1 MKKISLRWKIAFIT
15 FIPFLFFAVLALYQM
30 NGILGVYQDASQIS
44 KKVLLYSKASPLAHQ
59 LQIERGMSANFAS
72 GGVNEDKLK
81 QQWRETDQRI
91 ADFRN
96 VLETTTFSENFKQ
109 DLIQYLNEHLELR
122 KNVIAKTL
130 SMGNVIGKYK
140 ILISRLFQIGLDGAN
155 ETNLT
160 RIAIGLRSHAALEE
174 VKDNTGLLRAGMTN
188 VLSSK
193 QEILPAVSE
202 NLLALKGSVDSTL
215 MSKTLVLDT
224 KGNEFLN
231 TFKQSNE
238 WAEIV
243 KALNDILK
251 NGNKENL
258 GIDPSDFF
266 KKATFAIDK
275 LGALIDYQT
284 SFLVDVVNETLIQSE
299 RELFYMGLSLIL
311 ASVLIS
317 GLVFKMVSS
326 INKSLRIVA
335 NNLKNGSKHVANAS
349 RILEKNAVVLLEASN
364 VQASSL
370 HQTAAAI
377 DEINAMVVKNS
388 DAVQTSKDES
398 AKSQQAS
405 TRGKQTVEEM
415 LRSIQEIG
423 KSNNEIMKQMEES
436 NKEFSEIAK
445 VIATIGEKTKIIN
458 EIVFQTKLLSFNASV
473 EAARAGEHGNG
484 FSVVA
489 SEIGSLAS
497 MSGKAA
503 EEISKILTQSIAKVD
518 NIISNTQSR
527 INVLVENGK
536 DKLITGINTAEKCD
550 LVLDEILKNVS
561 KVDSMVFDIATA
573 SKEQSRGVQEITS
586 AMSQLDLANQ
596 QNTTI
601 SQDSTESATQLN
613 KQAAELEHVASE
625 LITFIEG
632 DSLAR
637 SA

>member
-1 MKKISLRWKIAFIT
+1 MKNLSLKWKIVFIT
-15 FIPFLFFAVLALYQM
+15 FIPFLFFAFLAFYQM
-30 NGILGVYQDASQIS
+30 NETFGVYQDANQIS
-44 KKVLLYSKASPLAHQ
+44 KKVLLYSKASSFVHQ
-59 LQIERGMSANFAS
+59 LQIERGMSANFSS
-72 GGVNEDKLK
+72 GGLDKNKLQEQWEETDKRIVDYKNILETSDFPEAFKQELK
-81 QQWRETDQRI
+81 QHLT
-91 ADFRN
+91 
-96 VLETTTFSENFKQ
+96 
-109 DLIQYLNEHLELR
+109 EHLDLR
-122 KNVIAKTL
+122 KSVLAKSITTGSL
-130 SMGNVIGKYK
+130 IEKYK
-140 ILISRLFQIGLDGAN
+140 DLISRMIRIGLDGAD
-155 ETNLT
+155 ETNLAK
-160 RIAIGLRSHAALEE
+160 IAIGLRSHAALEE
-174 VKDNTGLLRAGMTN
+174 VKDNTGLLRARMTS
-188 VLSSK
+188 VLTLN
-193 QEILPAVSE
+193 ETIHPEVSE
-202 NLLALKGSVDSTL
+202 ALHVLKGSVDSTL
-215 MSKTLVLDT
+215 MSKTLILDT
-224 KGNEFLN
+224 KATELLN

-238 WAEIV
+238 WAEIIN
-243 KALNDILK
+243 ALNIVFRNDEL
-251 NGNKENL
+251 GNYGL
-258 GIDPSDFF
+258 DPSGFF
-266 KKATFAIDK
+266 KKATSAIDK

-284 SFLVDVVNETLIQSE
+284 TYLVDVVDETLAQSE
-299 RELFYMGLSLIL
+299 KKLIYMGLSLLIV
-311 ASVLIS
+311 SVLIS
-317 GLVFKMVSS
+317 GLVFNMVSS

-349 RILEKNAVVLLEASN
+349 RNLEKNAVVLLEASN

-445 VIATIGEKTKIIN
+445 VISTIGEKTKIIN

-489 SEIGSLAS
+489 SEIGNLAS

-503 EEISKILTQSIAKVD
+503 EEISGILAQSIAKVD
-518 NIISNTQSR
+518 NIVSETQSK
-527 INVLVENGK
+527 IKVLVENGK
-536 DKLITGINTAEKCD
+536 DKLNTGISTAEKCD
-550 LVLDEILKNVS
+550 LVLDEILENVS
-561 KVDSMVFDIATA
+561 KVDNMVFDIATA
-573 SKEQSRGVQEITS
+573 SQEQSRGVQEITS

-596 QNTTI
+596 QNSTI

-613 KQAAELEHVASE
+613 RQAAELEHVASE
-625 LITFIEG
+625 LMAFIEG

-637 SA
+637 GA